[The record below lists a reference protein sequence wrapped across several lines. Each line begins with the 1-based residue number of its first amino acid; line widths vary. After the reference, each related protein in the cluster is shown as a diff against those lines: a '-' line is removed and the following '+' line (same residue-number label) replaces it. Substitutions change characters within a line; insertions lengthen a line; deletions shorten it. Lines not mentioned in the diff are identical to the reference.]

1 MGSARRDSGAWLAV
15 ILLLGC
21 ADNGGLWTE
30 RYDGGQ
36 TKAEY
41 HYYTDPESDRR
52 IRHGSY
58 TSYSRGGRLLTAG
71 SYHQGQQEGA
81 WTWYFATGQVEE
93 EGVFAGGVKQGRRV
107 RYYENGQ
114 IRQEGTYLNGKE
126 TGDWVTYYENGQV
139 EEQATYRDGRRDGTV
154 LEFYPDGRK
163 RYEATFSGGKLE
175 APEIRHG
182 EEALKHPHSLSR
194 TAPAHFV
201 VEFQTSAG
209 DFSVSVDRALAPL
222 GADRFY
228 SLVSAG
234 FYDQC
239 RFFRVIPDFMAQFGY
254 HGDPAVTAAWLEA
267 TIANDPVRQ
276 SSTRGTLSFAA
287 DGPDTRTTQV
297 FISLMDNSNLDAQ
310 GFASFG
316 SVTTGM
322 DVVDSLFGGYGNGPS
337 QKRISREGNAYL
349 EANFPELDYIFSARV
364 R

>member
-1 MGSARRDSGAWLAV
+1 MGSARHNSGAWLTA

-21 ADNGGLWTE
+21 ADDGVWTE

-41 HYYTDPESDRR
+41 HYYTDAESERR

-58 TSYSRGGRLLTAG
+58 RSYSRGARLLAAG
-71 SYHQGQQEGA
+71 SYHHGQQEGA

-93 EGVFAGGVKQGRRV
+93 EGFFAGGVKQGRRV
-107 RYYENGQ
+107 RYYDDGQ
-114 IRQEGTYLNGKE
+114 VRQEGTYADGEKA
-126 TGDWVTYYENGQV
+126 GDWVSYYDNGQV
-139 EEQATYRDGRRDGTV
+139 EERATYRDGRREGAIV
-154 LEFYPDGRK
+154 QFYPDGRK
-163 RYEATFSGGKLE
+163 RYEATFSGGELE
-175 APEIRHG
+175 APEIWHG
-182 EEALKHPHSLSR
+182 EEALKHPQGLSR
-194 TAPAHFV
+194 TAPARFV

-209 DFSVSVDRALAPL
+209 DFSVSVERALAPL

-228 SLVSAG
+228 SLVAAG

-239 RFFRVIPDFMAQFGY
+239 RFYRVIPDFMAQFGY

-267 TIANDPVRQ
+267 TIADDPVRQ

-287 DGPDTRTTQV
+287 DGPHTRTTQV

-316 SVTTGM
+316 SVTAGM
-322 DVVDSLFGGYGNGPS
+322 KVVDSLFGGYGNGPS

-349 EANFPELDYIFSARV
+349 EASFPELDYILSARV